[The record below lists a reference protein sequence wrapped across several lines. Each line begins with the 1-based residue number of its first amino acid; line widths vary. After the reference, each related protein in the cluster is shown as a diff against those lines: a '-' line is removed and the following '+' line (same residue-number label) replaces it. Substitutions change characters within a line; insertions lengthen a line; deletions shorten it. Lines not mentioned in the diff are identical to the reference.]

1 MEIDY
6 INGAK
11 TDEIFG
17 MSKYQKE
24 IHERIKKYKTKPN

>member
-24 IHERIKKYKTKPN
+24 IHERIKKI